1 MLPPQDDLSG
11 EGGLPLAL
19 SPQRSAFHPYFT
31 VDLPVYVLQVW
42 MPIVLALLS
51 RTLPRFPM
59 SGGYGMVSSCHRPA
73 QEAHWVDG
81 HTSHF
86 TIL

>member
-1 MLPPQDDLSG
+1 MAPSGSLPVPAPAAATQCVQIPVLQDDPSG

-42 MPIVLALLS
+42 MPTLLALLS
-51 RTLPRFPM
+51 RTHLRFPM
-59 SGGYGMVSSCHRPA
+59 SGGCGKG
-73 QEAHWVDG
+73 Q
-81 HTSHF
+81 
-86 TIL
+86 